1 MFKEG
6 NGINEVGDHLIRI
19 LISKEENQG
28 KVYTHKNLKTKQR
41 PHWSTEGQQL
51 DKVWRDEQRDSL
63 TEMGQSLKIWPL
75 HDLSKDYHKDEDN
88 DIKMKVI

>member
-51 DKVWRDEQRDSL
+51 DKV
-63 TEMGQSLKIWPL
+63 
-75 HDLSKDYHKDEDN
+75 
-88 DIKMKVI
+88 

>member
-1 MFKEG
+1 MLKEG

-41 PHWSTEGQQL
+41 LIGQTKVNNSTRCDGTNRGTGGRKWG
-51 DKVWRDEQRDSL
+51 KV
-63 TEMGQSLKIWPL
+63 
-75 HDLSKDYHKDEDN
+75 
-88 DIKMKVI
+88 